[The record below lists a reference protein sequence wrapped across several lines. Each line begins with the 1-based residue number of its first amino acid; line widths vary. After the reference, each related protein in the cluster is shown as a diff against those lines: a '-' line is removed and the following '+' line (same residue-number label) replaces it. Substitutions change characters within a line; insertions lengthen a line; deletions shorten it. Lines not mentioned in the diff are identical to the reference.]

1 MSESLLGRVARLVG
15 GSFTTMLDAAENAA
29 PEIVARQAIEEIDG
43 AIDEVRAEIGRKQAN
58 RHNANRELSS
68 LNNRAEELT
77 AQIKTALQQSR
88 EDLAESGTQE
98 LLGIEDRMPII
109 ESLVASTQEEEQ
121 ELTRYLAGL
130 RSKRDEME
138 RDLHTIR
145 ERNAADKNGTLGSG
159 STTDAS
165 GSSLDRRV
173 EKASDA
179 VSRVKTSVTGVP
191 AGNNNTGAADRAE
204 LEELHRKHRVAE
216 RLAALKKES

>member
-29 PEIVARQAIEEIDG
+29 PEVVARQAIEEIDS

-68 LNNRAEELT
+68 LNNRTEELT
-77 AQIKTALQQSR
+77 AQIKTALQQGR

-98 LLGIEDRMPII
+98 LLGIEDRIPII

-121 ELTRYLAGL
+121 ELTRYLSGL

-138 RDLHTIR
+138 KDLNTIR
-145 ERNAADKNGTLGSG
+145 ERKATDKSGTLSADP
-159 STTDAS
+159 SAAS
-165 GSSLDRRV
+165 GSSVERRV

-179 VSRVKTSVTGVP
+179 VSRVKSSVTGVP
-191 AGNNNTGAADRAE
+191 SGKDNAANADRAE